1 MFVKKK
7 LNRQSKP
14 YIMKKLIL
22 LPLLT
27 LVFSLASYANN
38 TEEIATA
45 TNAKAIST
53 QVTATST
60 ALINTYYTLYLNLYN
75 GDTQQAETIFYFE
88 ENLTLGLDP
97 GYDAGAYD
105 QEMALSSRLVQQ
117 DQGINF
123 AINAMGI
130 ESAYNVIT
138 PLVVYQNIGESFR
151 IAITNNTLPEDVNV
165 YLEDTQLN
173 TFTNLHEEDFELTP
187 QVDLRGAG
195 RFQIHFTTEILG
207 AEVLNTNNVFDTDT
221 VSVFK
226 ANNQD
231 FITITG
237 IAASANT
244 TTASLY
250 NMLGMS
256 VRTKTLH
263 NPSQTQSISTQ
274 GLAKGV
280 YVVQLKAGN
289 AMFSKKVLLQ

>member
-7 LNRQSKP
+7 LNRQLKP

-27 LVFSLASYANN
+27 LVFSFASYANN
-38 TEEIATA
+38 TEEIVTA
-45 TNAKAIST
+45 TNAKVI
-53 QVTATST
+53 TAQELTTSAAVLT
-60 ALINTYYTLYLNLYN
+60 NYSLFIKLYN
-75 GDTQQAETIFYFE
+75 GNTPRSEAKFFFMEG
-88 ENLTLGLDP
+88 LTLGLDP
-97 GYDAGAYD
+97 GYDAGAFNQD
-105 QEMALSSRLVQQ
+105 TPLSSRLAEE
-117 DQGINF
+117 DQGTNF
-123 AINAMGI
+123 EINAMGT
-130 ESAYNVIT
+130 EAAFSQAV
-138 PLVVYQNIGESFR
+138 PLVINQELGQSFR
-151 IAITNNTLPEDVNV
+151 ISISQNTLPENVNV
-165 YLEDTQLN
+165 YLEDTLQG
-173 TFTNLHEEDFELTP
+173 TFTQLQGEDFELTP
-187 QVDLRGAG
+187 AQILRGAD
-195 RFQIHFTTEILG
+195 RFKIHFTTEILG
-207 AEVLNTNNVFDTDT
+207 EEVLNANNVFDTDT

-256 VRTKTLH
+256 VRTKTLL